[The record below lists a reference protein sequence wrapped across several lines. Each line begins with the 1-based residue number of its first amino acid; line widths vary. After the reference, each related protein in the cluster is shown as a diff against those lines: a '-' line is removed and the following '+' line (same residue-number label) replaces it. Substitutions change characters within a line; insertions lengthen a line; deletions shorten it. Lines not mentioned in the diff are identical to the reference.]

1 MKKDWDVVITG
12 SEGYIGKFV
21 FNSLLNSGLN
31 VVGLDSAVGQDLE
44 NEDFVIKWFK
54 DNRGKNLVNL
64 FGLNDH
70 VTDRNMENNSLE
82 VSLATFRDYLEL
94 NVTTLFSVCR
104 NYIKNND
111 SGSILNFSS
120 IYGINSPKPKLYSDM
135 EKHIGYGV
143 SKSSVIQLTKHLAVH
158 YGPEFR
164 ANCIVLGGVLNNQSK
179 EFVTKYNNE
188 VPMGRMATREDVAG
202 VVEFLVS
209 EKAKY
214 FSGSAIVL
222 DGGWSAT

>member
-1 MKKDWDVVITG
+1 MKKDWDVIVTG

-21 FNSLLNSGLN
+21 FNSLSNSGLN
-31 VVGLDSAVGQDLE
+31 VVGLDTALGNDLE
-44 NEDFVIKWFK
+44 NEDFVINWFK
-54 DNRGKNLVNL
+54 VNRGKNLVNL

-70 VTDRNMENNSLE
+70 VTDKNIQNNSLE

-111 SGSILNFSS
+111 SGNILNFSS
-120 IYGINSPKPKLYSDM
+120 IYGINSPKPKLYSNM

-158 YGPEFR
+158 YGPDFR
-164 ANCIVLGGVLNNQSK
+164 ANSVVLGGVLNNQSI
-179 EFVTKYNNE
+179 EFVTSYSNE
-188 VPMGRMATREDVAG
+188 VPLGRMATREDVAG
-202 VVEFLVS
+202 LVEFLVS